1 MLKKVN
7 SRRLKRAFF
16 DRERDHRVADNEE
29 IEEDST
35 CIFCKLIHMLFYIN
49 IIIDECQLCCSRY
62 GE

>member
-35 CIFCKLIHMLFYIN
+35 CIFCKLIHMLFYNN
-49 IIIDECQLCCSRY
+49 IIIDECQ
-62 GE
+62 